1 MPSVDG
7 GPLASEETL
16 PLASSSAGGRVA
28 SGLFSENTLPLAASP
43 PGGRTAVAIGGEF
56 NTPDEGA
63 PVVEFFPLDGATLAP
78 AGQVVVE
85 VTDATSGEIGGLR
98 RVVIV
103 VSYDDGGTAE
113 IVYDGDEFV
122 GIFRARCTVT
132 PIADGLRFVLERNG
146 PGWLEGFD
154 LLVFAV
160 DVGGNE
166 PSGDT
171 TAHYLVP
178 SGIGTPG
185 RTEVFRTYPE
195 VTRSN
200 P

>member
-1 MPSVDG
+1 M
-7 GPLASEETL
+7 
-16 PLASSSAGGRVA
+16 
-28 SGLFSENTLPLAASP
+28 PLAASA

-56 NTPDEGA
+56 NTPDEGL
-63 PVVEFFPLDGATLAP
+63 PIVEFFPLTGATLAP
-78 AGQVVVE
+78 GGQVIVD
-85 VTDATSGEIGGLR
+85 VTDQTSGEIGGIR

-113 IVYDGDEFV
+113 IIYDGDDFV
-122 GIFRARCTVT
+122 GIFHATSSVT
-132 PIADGLRFVLERNG
+132 PITDGFRYVIERNG

-166 PSGDT
+166 PEVDT

-178 SGIGTPG
+178 DGIGTRDG
-185 RTEVFRTYPE
+185 AEVFRTYPE
-195 VTRSN
+195 VTRSS